1 MEAER
6 VWLVHRDGF
15 APAGLLKNDKDNK
28 DNDGNEDDMDEGKVR
43 VQLDYNGDIIEVK
56 TVLVKCITFFCIC
69 IMFFCVSLSSLINIV
84 GG

>member
-28 DNDGNEDDMDEGKVR
+28 DNEGNEDDIGEGKVR

-56 TVLVKCITFFCIC
+56 TVPVKCIS
-69 IMFFCVSLSSLINIV
+69 FFCVRIIDAFFFAHYRHL
-84 GG
+84 